1 MTHADANA
9 PSERDVP
16 LTKGISPMAKVLM
29 ALALALVFMQG
40 FFTVVSSGFGRQ
52 PPAEAIK
59 VKLPAQN
66 SP

>member
-1 MTHADANA
+1 MTHAHV
-9 PSERDVP
+9 PEQHDVP
-16 LTKGISPMAKVLM
+16 ISKGISPMAKVLM

-40 FFTVVSSGFGRQ
+40 IFTVALSGFGRQ
-52 PPAEAIK
+52 PPADAVK